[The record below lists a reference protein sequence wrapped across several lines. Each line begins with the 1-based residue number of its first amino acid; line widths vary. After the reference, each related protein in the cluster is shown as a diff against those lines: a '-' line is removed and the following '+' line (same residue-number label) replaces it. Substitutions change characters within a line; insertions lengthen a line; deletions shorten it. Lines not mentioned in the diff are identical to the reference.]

1 GLDRSVTAGIVSAKG
16 RRNVVHN
23 MPYQNFLQTDAA
35 VNPGN
40 SGGPLINLQGEV
52 VGINTAIVGASFQG
66 VSFAIPSEIAREV
79 YTRLRSQGQFVRGWL
94 GVALEDIT
102 PQRATELGVPRR
114 GVLVTDVVGE
124 PARRAG
130 LNAGDI
136 VLTWNGQ
143 EVNTSAELS
152 WKV

>member
-1 GLDRSVTAGIVSAKG
+1 
-16 RRNVVHN
+16 
-23 MPYQNFLQTDAA
+23 
-35 VNPGN
+35 
-40 SGGPLINLQGEV
+40 
-52 VGINTAIVGASFQG
+52 FQG

-152 WKV
+152 WKVGATETGTTVAV